1 MDYLRL
7 GLVCELRLS
16 DSARPFHS
24 DSCFRLDGPVREST
38 VEQYFTCKVREAQG
52 YQRKFVSPGVK
63 GVPDRIAVFDGW
75 VAFVELKAPGKPL
88 RADQAREHVKLRAA
102 GANVFVIDSKEAVDY
117 FIDRIPK

>member
-1 MDYLRL
+1 M
-7 GLVCELRLS
+7 
-16 DSARPFHS
+16 
-24 DSCFRLDGPVREST
+24 REST
-38 VEQYFTCKVREAQG
+38 VEQYFIRKVREAGG

-63 GVPDRIAVFDGW
+63 GVPDRIAVLGGW

-88 RADQAREHVKLRAA
+88 RADQAREHIKLRAA